1 MPGTW
6 TTTRVSPW
14 AIHTFTAPE
23 DGWLV
28 NSHIIELPSQLFVI
42 DAQYTQPFAREVAG
56 YAGRPERPLT
66 RLYVTHYHP
75 DHLLGAA
82 AKFFGKDQL
91 RDVEEEIIA
100 AKTRAAREREQVQA

>member
-42 DAQYTQPFAREVAG
+42 DGQYTIL
-56 YAGRPERPLT
+56 YRPASR
-66 RLYVTHYHP
+66 V
-75 DHLLGAA
+75 LLGAMSRKPA
-82 AKFFGKDQL
+82 INLIGERHAL
-91 RDVEEEIIA
+91 VESLSS
-100 AKTRAAREREQVQA
+100 RW